1 MLKRRSSL
9 LAAVALMLLCSCVDQ
24 SGSEKKKDQSIAVT
38 SVASAEI
45 LDALE
50 VPASQVV
57 GIPSSD
63 SYTIPKR
70 YQGITSL
77 GTAMTPD
84 MEILSSLNPGI
95 VISPNSLES
104 ELASKYES
112 IHVDSVFLNLK
123 SVSGMYKSIEELG
136 VYLGREKQAEKL
148 VDEFVAFMQEYSSAH
163 TESPKVLILM
173 GLPGSYVAATESSY
187 VGDLVRLAGGSN
199 VYGDGDGKDFL
210 NANAEDMLKKKPDI
224 ILRTS
229 HATPEQVKTMFAK
242 EFKDNDIWNKF
253 DAVKNNK
260 VYDLSNESFGM
271 SANMK
276 YKKAL
281 KELEKL
287 LYAED

>member
-9 LAAVALMLLCSCVDQ
+9 LAAAALMLLCGCVDQ
-24 SGSEKKKDQSIAVT
+24 SGSEKKKNQSIAVT

-148 VDEFVAFMQEYSSAH
+148 VDEFVNFMQEYSSAH

-229 HATPEQVKTMFAK
+229 HAMPEQVKTMFAK

>member
-1 MLKRRSSL
+1 
-9 LAAVALMLLCSCVDQ
+9 MLLYGCVDQ

-84 MEILSSLNPGI
+84 MEVLSSLNPGI

-148 VDEFVAFMQEYSSAH
+148 VDEFVTFMQEYSSAH
-163 TESPKVLILM
+163 TENPKVLILM

-210 NANAEDMLKKKPDI
+210 NVNAEDMLKKKPDI

-229 HATPEQVKTMFAK
+229 HAMPEQVKTMFAK

>member
-9 LAAVALMLLCSCVDQ
+9 LAAAALMLLCGCVDQ

-136 VYLGREKQAEKL
+136 AYLGREKQAEKL
-148 VDEFVAFMQEYSSAH
+148 VDEFVSFMQEYSSAH

-229 HATPEQVKTMFAK
+229 HAMPEQVKTMFAK

>member
-1 MLKRRSSL
+1 
-9 LAAVALMLLCSCVDQ
+9 MLLCGCVDQ
-24 SGSEKKKDQSIAVT
+24 SGSEKKKNQSIAVT

-148 VDEFVAFMQEYSSAH
+148 VDEFVNFMQEYSSAH

-229 HATPEQVKTMFAK
+229 HAMPEQVKTMFAK